1 MEIIKAIGDN
11 IVLVSA
17 IIFVLLLVLY
27 GLFYK
32 KGSGAVPSKKSDQK
46 EDPSKKNK
54 EKFISYLFGS
64 LAIYALYL
72 IYIKYVTRNL
82 IESTMPQG
90 APPRMGMSGG
100 AYPVE
105 LVAKGASRTTAEN
118 AQKLANALGSYSVK
132 MTGDDID
139 VGFLE

>member
-32 KGSGAVPSKKSDQK
+32 KSSGTAPSKKSDEK

-54 EKFISYLFGS
+54 EKLISYLFYFILGS

-82 IESTMPQG
+82 IESAMPQG
-90 APPRMGMSGG
+90 AAPRMGISGMSGG
-100 AYPVE
+100 
-105 LVAKGASRTTAEN
+105 GASRTTAEN